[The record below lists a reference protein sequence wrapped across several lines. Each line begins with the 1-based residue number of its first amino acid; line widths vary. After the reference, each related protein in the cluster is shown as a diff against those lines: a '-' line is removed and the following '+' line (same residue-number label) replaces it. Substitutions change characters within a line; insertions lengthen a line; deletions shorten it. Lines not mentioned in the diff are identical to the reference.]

1 MQHQS
6 QHQSPAQKCSCP
18 SGCGE
23 GLARRDFLKTVAL
36 GTAASLAPGL
46 PIMAGP
52 FEAADF
58 EKLVPADKKLDPAW
72 VRSLFARGAPTVYR
86 GAELEKIGMPIGGIC
101 AGQLYLGGNGK
112 LWHWDIFNQSIG
124 TGDAHY
130 AHPPK
135 PDSPLEQGFALRIST
150 AGQHQFRP
158 LDHTGFSQIMFCGQ
172 YPIAQIEY
180 RDPAAPLT
188 ASLEAFSPFIPLNE
202 KDSSLPATVMRFS
215 VKNISSEN
223 VDCELLG
230 WLENAVCTYS
240 EKTSLGQR
248 ENHVVR
254 NRHLRWLD
262 CRAIRPPAPPPMAPR
277 ADVVFDDFQKETYE
291 GWEVTGTA
299 FGTGPIL
306 KSQIPAYQGD
316 VGSPGPRVV
325 NSHASAPGG
334 DVTAK
339 DDQVGTLTSKPFV
352 IERHFINFWIGGGN
366 HPGKTCVNLLL
377 DGKVVWSATG
387 ENNNKMRQA
396 SVDVRQWQGKT
407 ARLEIV
413 DQQRGPWG
421 NIGVAQIVFTDKPAS
436 RQFEFTEQPDFGT
449 MGLGLVDPQPTD
461 LATAAIAVGAL
472 SEGIVPGTEHAAA
485 SMNKKLVGALGR
497 KLSLAP
503 SETATVTFVI
513 AWHFPN
519 LRLKDGGRF
528 YATRFRSA
536 TDVAQYVAQDFDR
549 LHAQTR
555 LWHDTW
561 YDSTLPH
568 WFLDRTQANASI
580 LATSTSH
587 WFANGRFYGWEGVG
601 CCEGTCTHVWH
612 YAHAVA
618 RLFPALE
625 RDLRRRTDF
634 GTAIDPHS
642 GVIEHRGESC
652 GLAVDGQAGCI
663 LRAYREHQMS
673 ADSTFLKTLWP
684 KIKLAMQCLVRMD
697 KGEGIVEGPQH
708 NTLDQPWFGKIA
720 WLSSLYVAAARACEE
735 MANELGDKIYAAQM
749 RQIAQRG
756 GRNIDREL
764 FNGQYYVQIPDKD
777 HVKTVGS
784 HNGCQIDQ
792 VFGQSWA
799 YQVGLGR
806 ILDDGNVKK
815 SLASLWKYNFTPDVG
830 PYRAKNKP
838 GRWYAMA
845 GEGGLLMCSWP
856 KGDAARIQTGCDF
869 YLNECMTGFEY
880 QVAGHMIWE
889 GMAQEGLA
897 VVRSIHDRYH
907 ASRRNPW
914 NEVECGDHYA
924 RAMASYGVFLAACG
938 YEYHGPKGHLAFA
951 PRLAPEK
958 FRAAFTT
965 AEGWGSFAQQRD
977 STGQRDTVEIH
988 WGKLR
993 LRSLAFALAEK
1004 ANPNSVRVVANG
1016 AEVACQHRLENGRI
1030 VIDLAAEAVLQAGQK
1045 IEITI
1050 A

>member
-1 MQHQS
+1 
-6 QHQSPAQKCSCP
+6 
-18 SGCGE
+18 
-23 GLARRDFLKTVAL
+23 
-36 GTAASLAPGL
+36 
-46 PIMAGP
+46 
-52 FEAADF
+52 
-58 EKLVPADKKLDPAW
+58 
-72 VRSLFARGAPTVYR
+72 LFARGVPTIYR

-101 AGQLYLGGNGK
+101 AGQLYLGGDGK
-112 LWHWDIFNQSIG
+112 LWHWDIFNQTIG

-135 PDSPLEQGFALRIST
+135 PESPLEQGFALRIST
-150 AGQHQFRP
+150 AGKNQFRP
-158 LDHTGFSQIMFCGQ
+158 LDHTGFSQITFCGQ
-172 YPIAQIEY
+172 YPIARVEY
-180 RDPAAPLT
+180 RDAAAPLT

-202 KDSSLPATVMRFS
+202 NDSSLPATVMRFS

-230 WLENAVCTYS
+230 WLENAVCKYS
-240 EKTSLGQR
+240 EKTGLGQR
-248 ENHVVR
+248 KNDI
-254 NRHLRWLD
+254 LRKQPLHWLE
-262 CRAIRPPAPPPMAPR
+262 CSATPPPKAAPMAHR
-277 ADVVFDDFQKETYE
+277 ADIVFDDFQKETYE
-291 GWEVTGTA
+291 GWEATGTA

-306 KSQIPAYQGD
+306 KSQMPAYQGD
-316 VGSPGPRVV
+316 VGFGSPGARVV

-334 DVTAK
+334 DVSAK
-339 DDQVGTLTSKPFV
+339 DSQVGTLTSKPFV

-366 HPGKTCVNLLL
+366 HPGTTCINLLV
-377 DGKVVWSATG
+377 DGKAVGSATG
-387 ENNNKMRQA
+387 EDDNKMRQA
-396 SVDVRQWQGKT
+396 SFDVRRWQGKT

-413 DQQRGPWG
+413 DRERGPWG
-421 NIGVAQIVFTDKPAS
+421 NIGIAQIVFADKPVN
-436 RQFEFTEQPDFGT
+436 RQFELEEQLDFGT
-449 MGLGLVDPQPTD
+449 MVLGLVDPQPTD
-461 LATAAIAVGAL
+461 LATAATTVGAL
-472 SEGIVPGTEHAAA
+472 SEGIAPGTERAAA
-485 SMNKKLVGALGR
+485 SMDKKLVGALAR

-503 SETATVTFVI
+503 GATATVTFVI

-536 TDVAQYVAQDFDR
+536 ADVAQYLAQNFER
-549 LHAQTR
+549 LSGQTR
-555 LWHDTW
+555 LWRDTW

-568 WFLDRTQANASI
+568 WFLDRTLANASI

-673 ADSTFLKTLWP
+673 PDSDFLKGIWP

-697 KGEGIVEGPQH
+697 KGEGIVEGGQH

-720 WLSSLYVAAARACEE
+720 WLSSLYVAAARACAE
-735 MANELGDKIYAAQM
+735 MAGELGDNAYAAQM

-764 FNGQYYVQIPDKD
+764 FNGEYYIQIPDKE

-784 HNGCQIDQ
+784 HNGCEIDQ

-806 ILDDGNVKK
+806 ILDDGNMKK
-815 SLASLWKYNFTPDVG
+815 ALVSLWKYNFTPDVG
-830 PYRAKNKP
+830 PYRAKNGP

-845 GEGGLLMCSWP
+845 GEGGLLMCTWP
-856 KGDAARIQTGCDF
+856 KGDAARVQTGCDF
-869 YLNECMTGFEY
+869 YLNECMTGFEH

-889 GMAQEGLA
+889 GMLQEGLA
-897 VVRSIHDRYH
+897 IVRSIHDRYH

-924 RAMASYGVFLAACG
+924 RAMASYGEFLAACG

-951 PRLAPEK
+951 PRLAPEN

-965 AEGWGSFAQQRD
+965 AEGWGSFAQQCQGDRQHV
-977 STGQRDTVEIH
+977 TIELK

-993 LRSLAFALAEK
+993 LRSLAFARVKNNGVSE
-1004 ANPNSVRVVANG
+1004 VRIVADGVEVAAKHHVAN
-1016 AEVACQHRLENGRI
+1016 ETVILE
-1030 VIDLAAEAVLQAGQK
+1030 LAAETTLQAGQK
-1045 IEITI
+1045 IEIVF
-1050 A
+1050 